1 MTTLSY
7 YDKGRVRSRDWK
19 KPELFEVFRKRIG
32 WGGEPGQL
40 TGPLIREGYAK
51 NGTVRLHYTESA
63 PDTPSRLTPL
73 VYIHGAYGSTEGFL
87 PEMEALAPRRCISV
101 RLRGRGQSDI
111 PESGY
116 TFNDNVSDIEAL
128 VDHLRLT
135 NFCLM
140 GWSMGVPYSIGFASR
155 HPEKLSG
162 LILLDYQARHPKYS
176 AGWAERWAS
185 DPSIMDRPDR
195 ITALRGLEK
204 ESSEVLLW
212 ENLDRID
219 CPVLVIGGGQ
229 PDALLKRE
237 HVDKYHQHLPNLE
250 VIIFSDSGHNVSQP
264 DFGRFITALRAFLG
278 RIDQTGAGNRKRSS
292 SATV

>member
-1 MTTLSY
+1 
-7 YDKGRVRSRDWK
+7 
-19 KPELFEVFRKRIG
+19 
-32 WGGEPGQL
+32 L

-51 NGTVRLHYTESA
+51 NGTVRLHYTEIA
-63 PDTPSRLTPL
+63 PDTPSGLTPL

-111 PESGY
+111 PKSGY

-162 LILLDYQARHPKYS
+162 LILLDYQARYPKYS
-176 AGWAERWAS
+176 VGWAERWAS

-195 ITALRGLEK
+195 IKALRGLEK

-212 ENLDRID
+212 ENLEGID
-219 CPVLVIGGGQ
+219 CPVLLIGGGR
-229 PDALLKRE
+229 PDSLLKKE
-237 HVDKYHQHLPNLE
+237 HVDKYRQHLRNLE
-250 VIIFSDSGHNVSQP
+250 VMIFSDSGHNVSQP

-278 RIDQTGAGNRKRSS
+278 RIDQTGAGNKKRSN

>member
-1 MTTLSY
+1 
-7 YDKGRVRSRDWK
+7 
-19 KPELFEVFRKRIG
+19 
-32 WGGEPGQL
+32 
-40 TGPLIREGYAK
+40 
-51 NGTVRLHYTESA
+51 
-63 PDTPSRLTPL
+63 
-73 VYIHGAYGSTEGFL
+73 
-87 PEMEALAPRRCISV
+87 
-101 RLRGRGQSDI
+101 
-111 PESGY
+111 
-116 TFNDNVSDIEAL
+116 
-128 VDHLRLT
+128 
-135 NFCLM
+135 
-140 GWSMGVPYSIGFASR
+140 MGVPYSIGFASR
-155 HPEKLSG
+155 RPEKLSG

-176 AGWAERWAS
+176 VGWAERWAS

-237 HVDKYHQHLPNLE
+237 HVDKYHQHLRNLE

-264 DFGRFITALRAFLG
+264 DFGRFITALRVFLG
-278 RIDQTGAGNRKRSS
+278 RIDQTGAGNRKRSN